1 MDDIIFFNTKK
12 LTQCTFLEK
21 KKQWFISKYDFNTG
35 CHL

>member
-21 KKQWFISKYDFNTG
+21 KQWFISKYDFNTG